1 MVRCLY
7 VNQSLTEVPAWPRCL
22 CLIKVSYFIFWPAP
36 TPDKVGLPETLGGR
50 PQAEAKETSSSS
62 TETEDLLYVSTKPV
76 GRHKHSTRD
85 LAPCYKYLTRQ
96 AHPDP
101 ALPFVRSS

>member
-1 MVRCLY
+1 
-7 VNQSLTEVPAWPRCL
+7 
-22 CLIKVSYFIFWPAP
+22 
-36 TPDKVGLPETLGGR
+36 VGPPETLGGR

-62 TETEDLLYVSTKPV
+62 SSRETEDLLYVSTKPV
-76 GRHKHSTRD
+76 GRHKHSTRG